1 MLLKNHLVEVF
12 KKASSEN
19 NFLVKENIVLK
30 WVHRFGIDSLN
41 DLLIHSQAQEENHEE
56 ENQEQITLIEENHEE
71 ENQEQITLIE
81 ENHEEENQEQITL
94 IEENHEEENQEQI
107 TLIEENH
114 EEENQE
120 QITLIEENH
129 EEENQEQITLIEE
142 NHEEENQEQITLIEE
157 NHEEENQEQIR
168 LESFK
173 TSENLEETNCELN
186 YLKISNNNQVF
197 NTKQDSNQ
205 INQYI
210 KTPKLPLPNIKNLR
224 KWINKDKKAS

>member
-1 MLLKNHLVEVF
+1 MLLKNHLIEVF

-19 NFLVKENIVLK
+19 NFLLKENIVIK

-41 DLLIHSQAQEENHEE
+41 DLLIHSAVQKKNHEEENEEQITLIDENHEE
-56 ENQEQITLIEENHEE
+56 ENQG
-71 ENQEQITLIE
+71 
-81 ENHEEENQEQITL
+81 
-94 IEENHEEENQEQI
+94 
-107 TLIEENH
+107 
-114 EEENQE
+114 
-120 QITLIEENH
+120 
-129 EEENQEQITLIEE
+129 
-142 NHEEENQEQITLIEE
+142 
-157 NHEEENQEQIR
+157 QIR

-173 TSENLEETNCELN
+173 TLENLEETNYESN

-210 KTPKLPLPNIKNLR
+210 KNPKLPLPNIKNLR